1 VVSQA
6 HDLIWVDEAGL
17 TDGAVIEAAIPTL
30 WERDGELVLSGTPE
44 QGLEHWYTL
53 RCLSG
58 LPPEHPYYVPDVVPR
73 DPDCETVVGTSYEAF
88 LPSVRAA
95 AKSDS
100 ARMGDAWTRKWIL
113 GDWRMPD
120 LFVFSEWDP
129 KIHVIHY
136 DLTSREICGRKV
148 PPPNRVIGVID
159 WAYSQTSPGAAVVY
173 HVWSR
178 NPLDPGDRTR
188 PLVVAVADVQ
198 RAQAYTWDGWWRDL
212 ERLRVVHGVQRWF
225 ADPNR
230 DEMIQAARKVS
241 GRIGSVTAA
250 SKKDKPGRLVLVGSL
265 LHAADGG
272 FPAFYVASNCEH
284 LARQFARYRWKTDSH
299 GNPRDIPVDYDDHC
313 IDCTAFLVGEIMAG
327 GHVVPSL
334 VF

>member
-1 VVSQA
+1 
-6 HDLIWVDEAGL
+6 
-17 TDGAVIEAAIPTL
+17 
-30 WERDGELVLSGTPE
+30 
-44 QGLEHWYTL
+44 
-53 RCLSG
+53 
-58 LPPEHPYYVPDVVPR
+58 
-73 DPDCETVVGTSYEAF
+73 
-88 LPSVRAA
+88 
-95 AKSDS
+95 
-100 ARMGDAWTRKWIL
+100 
-113 GDWRMPD
+113 
-120 LFVFSEWDP
+120 
-129 KIHVIHY
+129 
-136 DLTSREICGRKV
+136 
-148 PPPNRVIGVID
+148 
-159 WAYSQTSPGAAVVY
+159 
-173 HVWSR
+173 
-178 NPLDPGDRTR
+178 
-188 PLVVAVADVQ
+188 VAVADVQ

-265 LHAADGG
+265 LHAAENGL
-272 FPAFYVASNCEH
+272 PAFYVASSCEH